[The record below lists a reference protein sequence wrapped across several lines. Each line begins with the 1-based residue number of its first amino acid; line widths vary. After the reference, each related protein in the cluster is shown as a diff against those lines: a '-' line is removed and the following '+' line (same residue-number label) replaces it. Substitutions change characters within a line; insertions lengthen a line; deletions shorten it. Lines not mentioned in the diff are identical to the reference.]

1 MLNDYVDQ
9 VVVLSQRSRVDR
21 RYLFDQHA
29 QEAGLDYRY
38 FFSIQ
43 DPDPKRSFNLSHKA
57 ILTQFCDEMFQHVK
71 KQGVDTFNN
80 KMILVLEDDA
90 DLRNLEY
97 LNDRYE
103 DGSIVQ
109 WDNVVSDYDFSIINQ
124 LPDDWDMLYL
134 GANVKPTPDFIPPQ
148 RVGKNVF
155 RIFNAY
161 TTHAI
166 IYRLGA
172 AQWIKDLYDG
182 EMMYDAWLDTQ
193 LKFLNAFVCSPFL
206 AYQRP
211 SRSDLWDRVV
221 DYTDTFQASEN
232 YLNSLP

>member
-1 MLNDYVDQ
+1 MLHNYVDQ
-9 VVVLSQRSRVDR
+9 VVVLTQRSRVDR
-21 RYLFDQHA
+21 RYLFDQQA
-29 QEAGLDYRY
+29 QDQGLQYHY
-38 FFSIQ
+38 FYSIE
-43 DPDPKRSFNLSHKA
+43 DADPKRSFNLSHKA
-57 ILTQFCDEMFQHVK
+57 ILTQFCDEMFQQLK
-71 KQGVDTFNN
+71 KQGIDDFNN
-80 KMILVLEDDA
+80 KTILVLEDDA

-103 DGSIVQ
+103 DGSVAQ
-109 WDNVVSDYDFSIINQ
+109 WDNALSDYDFSIINQ
-124 LPDDWDMLYL
+124 LPDDWDILYL
-134 GANVKPTPDFIPPQ
+134 GANVKPTPDFIPPK

-193 LKFLNAFVCSPFL
+193 LKFLNAYICCPFL
-206 AYQRP
+206 SYQRP
-211 SRSDLWDRVV
+211 TRSDLWDRNV

-232 YLNSLP
+232 YLNSIV